1 MNELIKMNEMKTR
14 IEEAAREY
22 VKNEQGINSEI
33 CHAVG
38 NINKLEKLI
47 SHFEEV
53 FIAGAEFMQGE
64 VKALEEKLRVA
75 VEALEFSLHAAEY
88 LYEVDK
94 PLENGMAPMFY
105 HTLTYEGDLEMIN
118 KTKKA
123 SEALEKIKAK

>member
-64 VKALEEKLRVA
+64 IKALEEKLKVA
-75 VEALEFSLHAAEY
+75 VEF
-88 LYEVDK
+88 VDK
-94 PLENGMAPMFY
+94 YAGRGDIEARMILEN
-105 HTLTYEGDLEMIN
+105 
-118 KTKKA
+118 
-123 SEALEKIKAK
+123 IKAK